1 VLKVLKVLKVRQVQR
16 CSGCDR
22 LRGKFCTS
30 RAAMTV
36 QNFTTERRNLLI
48 RRQSTLGMAAAS
60 SARREDKGSQE
71 VNRLVAGK

>member
-1 VLKVLKVLKVRQVQR
+1 
-16 CSGCDR
+16 
-22 LRGKFCTS
+22 
-30 RAAMTV
+30 MTV